1 MSMRNLFVRYIEVDY
16 MYSEYTSWE
25 ATMRSQHHG
34 MEVFG
39 CTFTHSLCGSCE
51 EGKHVTSFLFVS
63 QFAQSRRVPSE
74 NALNR
79 ALQCNATTLQ
89 HMCKYGIEILNLI
102 QLNASV

>member
-1 MSMRNLFVRYIEVDY
+1 MENKWLGGTGWLVGC
-16 MYSEYTSWE
+16 
-25 ATMRSQHHG
+25 SQKRQREKELREERARQ
-34 MEVFG
+34 EVFG